1 MRMVEG
7 MKGKYSIARFPNIV
21 SRGGGGGASFHNTV
35 YRVQGQSRSDTG
47 GVGGG
52 EWSSPQSA

>member
-7 MKGKYSIARFPNIV
+7 MKGKYSTARFPNIV
-21 SRGGGGGASFHNTV
+21 SRGEGEGEASFHNTV

-47 GVGGG
+47 G
-52 EWSSPQSA
+52 SPQSA